1 MIHIVNL
8 TPHDD
13 VAITQ
18 AATILNTAF
27 RGPWPAAWPTMDD
40 ALVELAELLA
50 PERICRVA
58 KDEDDGAVVGL
69 IGGIPGYRGRVWELH
84 PLAVRVDRQG
94 QGIGRMLVG
103 DLEAQVRARGG
114 LTITL
119 GTDDEDDATTLSN
132 ADLYQ
137 DLWDKVRSI
146 RNLKGH
152 PFEFYQKVGYTI
164 IGVVPDANGWG
175 KPDIIMGKRMG

>member
-1 MIHIVNL
+1 MIRVVDL
-8 TPHDD
+8 KPDD
-13 VAITQ
+13 DAAIAQ

-27 RGPWPAAWPTMDD
+27 RGPWPAAWPTLDD
-40 ALVELAELLA
+40 ALAELAEMFA
-50 PERICRVA
+50 PDRICRVA
-58 KDEDDGAVVGL
+58 KDDDGAVVGL
-69 IGGIPGYRGRVWELH
+69 IGGISGYNGRVWELH
-84 PLAVRVDRQG
+84 PLAVRVDRQHH
-94 QGIGRMLVG
+94 GIGRTLVL
-103 DLEAQVRARGG
+103 DLEVQVKSRGG

-132 ADLYQ
+132 VDLYQ

-175 KPDIIMGKRMG
+175 KPDIIMGKRVG